1 MMKKLLIL
9 LLTATA
15 FAQNPQTS
23 TAPIFSVN
31 SRYVQGAGIGY
42 WPTPGTGLV
51 LNIAAGRSR
60 CNNTMVSYAGGTL
73 TLTDNITN
81 YVYLDS
87 TASCVPAS
95 NTTGYTLAL
104 VNLATVVTSGGTI
117 ASITDDRTF

>member
-23 TAPIFSVN
+23 TAPIFSAN
-31 SRYVQGAGIGY
+31 SRYVQGAGMGY
-42 WPTPGTGLV
+42 WPTPGAGLV

-73 TLTDNITN
+73 TLTDNTTN

-87 TASCVPAS
+87 GASCAPGS
-95 NTTGYTLAL
+95 NTTGYTGTLI
-104 VNLATVVTSGGTI
+104 NIATVVTSSGVI
-117 ASITDDRTF
+117 